1 MLRELGC
8 GAALNPSE
16 RMQEQRSSPGQPG
29 STLAKVSVLC
39 GLAGP
44 FTLGLGALLGI
55 ALGAAAIVRNRRNGR
70 DPRTEK
76 VAVAGILTSVI
87 CLPLS
92 LLVGLQFLARHHS

>member
-1 MLRELGC
+1 MLRKLGC
-8 GAALNPSE
+8 GAALNPTE
-16 RMQEQRSSPGQPG
+16 PMQAPLPSAARPG
-29 STLAKVSVLC
+29 SILAKVSVLC